1 MPIKRLVLGILAHV
15 DAGKTT
21 LSEAMLYKTGAL
33 RSLGRVDHGNAFLDT
48 APLEKQRGI
57 TIFSKEALLQT
68 GGASFTL
75 LDTPGH
81 VDFSAEMER
90 TLCALDCAVLV
101 ISGTDGIQSH
111 TETLWKLLE
120 HYRIPTFLFINKMDL
135 QGAEKE
141 MRLAEIKNRFSGSC
155 VDFTTIEAEQEK
167 LKWEEE
173 LSLCEENLM
182 EFALAEKPL
191 PIDAIAQAVSNRQVF
206 PCYFGA
212 ALHAQGV
219 QELLSGLEQY
229 TVAPKDGESF
239 GAKVFKVT
247 QDAQGARLTWIKIT
261 SGILRA
267 KTMLESRADAPKQWK
282 EKIDQIRIYSGEK
295 YAQAETAYTGMAV
308 AVTGLSACNIGE
320 GLGIEQHTKAPLLE
334 PVLNYKIYSP
344 PKTDLHAVHK
354 ALEQLCAED
363 PQLHLHYDTKLE
375 ELQIQLMGQVQA
387 QILQSVLLERF
398 GLEVSFGEGSILYKE
413 TILEPIEGIGHYEPL
428 RHYAEVHLVLEPLE
442 QGAGLDF
449 VAKCSLD
456 VLGKNWQNLVLSHLA
471 EKEHIGVLIG
481 APITDMRITLIAG
494 RAHLKHTEGGDFRQ
508 ATYRAVRHGL
518 RCTKSQLLE
527 PWLDFKIEVP
537 AEQIGRTMADIQ
549 RYNGTFEPSIVGE
562 DTAVLTGTAPVA
574 TMQSYATE
582 LTSYTKG
589 KGRINQRIKGY
600 LPCHNS
606 EEVIAKMAY
615 DADVDLENP
624 CGSVFCSHGAGYV
637 VSWQD
642 VKAHA
647 HIDTGYGKAV
657 EEESVYIPRNSRSA
671 YTGTLAQDK
680 ELLAIFEKTYGPI
693 KKDVHKV
700 FAPSA
705 KKTQNSNNS
714 KSEPMPTGPEY
725 LLIDGYNVLHA
736 WDDLQKMANDNLAN
750 ARQHLADM
758 LCNYQGYRGG
768 KVILVFDA
776 YQVKGSIGVVENYH
790 NIQIVYTKE
799 AETADTYIEK
809 ATHTMAKKHKV
820 RVVTSDATIQ
830 YIILGSGGLRVSAR
844 AFRQEVDQVEKE
856 IRDYLL
862 R

>member
-1 MPIKRLVLGILAHV
+1 M
-15 DAGKTT
+15 
-21 LSEAMLYKTGAL
+21 LS
-33 RSLGRVDHGNAFLDT
+33 
-48 APLEKQRGI
+48 
-57 TIFSKEALLQT
+57 
-68 GGASFTL
+68 
-75 LDTPGH
+75 
-81 VDFSAEMER
+81 
-90 TLCALDCAVLV
+90 
-101 ISGTDGIQSH
+101 
-111 TETLWKLLE
+111 
-120 HYRIPTFLFINKMDL
+120 
-135 QGAEKE
+135 
-141 MRLAEIKNRFSGSC
+141 
-155 VDFTTIEAEQEK
+155 
-167 LKWEEE
+167 
-173 LSLCEENLM
+173 
-182 EFALAEKPL
+182 
-191 PIDAIAQAVSNRQVF
+191 
-206 PCYFGA
+206 
-212 ALHAQGV
+212 
-219 QELLSGLEQY
+219 
-229 TVAPKDGESF
+229 
-239 GAKVFKVT
+239 
-247 QDAQGARLTWIKIT
+247 
-261 SGILRA
+261 A
-267 KTMLESRADAPKQWK
+267 KTLIESRADAPKPWK

-295 YAQAETAYTGMAV
+295 YAQTENAYTGMAV
-308 AVTGLSACNIGE
+308 AVTGLTTCNIGE
-320 GLGIEQHTKAPLLE
+320 GLGIAEHTKAPLLE
-334 PVLNYKIYSP
+334 PVLNYKIYTP

-363 PQLHLHYDTKLE
+363 PQLHLRYDTKLE
-375 ELQIQLMGQVQA
+375 ELQIQLMGEVQA

-398 GLEVSFGEGSILYKE
+398 NLEISFGKGSILYKE
-413 TILEPIEGIGHYEPL
+413 TILEPTEGIGHYEPL
-428 RHYAEVHLVLEPLE
+428 RHYSEVHLVLEPLA
-442 QGAGLDF
+442 QGKGLEF
-449 VAKCSLD
+449 VAKCSQDALA
-456 VLGKNWQNLVLSHLA
+456 KNWQSLVLSHLA

-518 RCTKSQLLE
+518 RCTKSQVLE
-527 PWLDFKIEVP
+527 PWLDFEIEVP
-537 AEQIGRTMADIQ
+537 AEQIGRAMADIQ
-549 RYNGTFEPSIVGE
+549 RNYGTFEPPIVGE
-562 DTAVLTGTAPVA
+562 ETAVLTGTAPVA

-589 KGRINQRIKGY
+589 RGRISQTVKGY

-606 EEVIAKMAY
+606 EEVIAQIGY
-615 DADVDLENP
+615 DADLDLDNP
-624 CGSVFCSHGAGYV
+624 AASVFCSHGAGYV

-647 HIDTGYGKAV
+647 HIDTGYGKIV

-705 KKTQNSNNS
+705 KKTQKQSTT
-714 KSEPMPTGPEY
+714 KSEPAPTGPEY

-736 WDDLQKMANDNLAN
+736 WDDLQKMANDNLES
-750 ARQHLADM
+750 ARKHLADM

-809 ATHTMAKKHKV
+809 ATHTIAKKHRV
-820 RVVTSDATIQ
+820 RVVTSDATMQ

-844 AFRQEVDQVEKE
+844 TFRQEIDQVEKE
-856 IRDYLL
+856 IREYLL